1 MADSPGFRL
10 TPAGLQGLAQCRWQG
25 LLAIAAG
32 PGHQQLQ
39 LRAGCRSQ
47 AAGIDRPA
55 LSKEPVPLVL
65 QPVQQDLS
73 VAILAQ
79 SPEVIAR
86 SRFDLALTV
95 SKQQLGSLQPQPTGS
110 PDGRSIATSHQLSPV
125 G

>member
-1 MADSPGFRL
+1 
-10 TPAGLQGLAQCRWQG
+10 
-25 LLAIAAG
+25 
-32 PGHQQLQ
+32 
-39 LRAGCRSQ
+39 
-47 AAGIDRPA
+47 

-86 SRFDLALTV
+86 SRFDLALAV

-110 PDGRSIATSHQLSPV
+110 PDGRSIATSNQLSPV